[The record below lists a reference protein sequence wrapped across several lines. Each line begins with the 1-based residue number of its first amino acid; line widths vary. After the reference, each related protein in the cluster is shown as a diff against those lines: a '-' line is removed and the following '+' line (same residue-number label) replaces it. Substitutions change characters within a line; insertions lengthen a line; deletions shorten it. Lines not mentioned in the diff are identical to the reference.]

1 MKVKVIFLVDYEKI
15 NFFAGFFNLEQN
27 KRQYEDSEKHLQCIK
42 NLWNEK
48 RAKINKLICHLFYGY
63 PGVILIKVYVF
74 PKYFRLGASE
84 TAKKI
89 VLYGQPPRSKLFPLA
104 IILHEIIH
112 ILIKKMNITRPV
124 ILDEIICMMAEDY
137 ILSLED
143 KTLNDIWRQFELD
156 TFHKNAFKMA
166 TKLKDKLI
174 LNKDIGSLIKILEDD
189 LPTRLVKS
197 KPRKGLLDNLN

>member
-1 MKVKVIFLVDYEKI
+1 
-15 NFFAGFFNLEQN
+15 
-27 KRQYEDSEKHLQCIK
+27 
-42 NLWNEK
+42 
-48 RAKINKLICHLFYGY
+48 
-63 PGVILIKVYVF
+63 
-74 PKYFRLGASE
+74 
-84 TAKKI
+84 
-89 VLYGQPPRSKLFPLA
+89 
-104 IILHEIIH
+104 
-112 ILIKKMNITRPV
+112 MNITRPV

-143 KTLNDIWRQFELD
+143 KTLNDIWRQSELD
-156 TFHKNAFKMA
+156 PFHKNAFKMA